1 MLRFPVSF
9 INDDAID
16 HQVKQF
22 INNRILALLHDQL
35 ILAPGD
41 HKKVEEI
48 KVYDPAFCE
57 YASMF
62 LPDTYPRHM
71 AGQELLKFYHLLQQ
85 EIEQVPSIVQEYAL
99 NHLITVTLEISRAA
113 GTSTVERMPGHEQV
127 LAALAENLKDYDS
140 DIKPED
146 VILCYEDLKHYS
158 EFCFFDMDYALLD
171 EFQQMVE
178 KAVEAGK
185 K

>member
-16 HQVKQF
+16 RQVKQF
-22 INNRILALLHDQL
+22 INNRILSLLHDQL
-35 ILAPGD
+35 MLAPGD

-48 KVYDPAFCE
+48 QADDPAFCE

-62 LPDTYPRHM
+62 LPDSYPKHL
-71 AGQELLKFYHLLQQ
+71 AGRELLKFYYLLRQ
-85 EIEQVPSIVQEYAL
+85 EIEQVPSIAQEYAL

-113 GTSTVERMPGHEQV
+113 GTSTVERMPEHDQV
-127 LAALAENLKDYDS
+127 LAALAENLKDYDT
-140 DIKPED
+140 DVKAED
-146 VILCYEDLKHYS
+146 VILCYENLEHYM
-158 EFCFFDMDYALLD
+158 EFCFFDMDYVLLD

-178 KAVEAGK
+178 KAVAASNG
-185 K
+185 